1 MLVVSCM
8 DLRMIPLVT
17 NSLKQMGY
25 EGQYDLVSVAG
36 GALSVGLENR
46 QHLSA
51 ECRCQL
57 TTWKETICSHVELS
71 RKLHQS
77 GEVWF
82 IDHEDCG
89 AYAAYYGASNLK
101 EHEQHKSVLERV
113 PSMLPNVKVRLFWM
127 KLDGTLFELTHGKN
141 KWVVSHPTPEIGTFW
156 MHSETRRVAKI
167 IYCSEEQI
175 HHVYQ
180 DDGEISK
187 EPVDTFISEWH
198 DLNRIV
204 DKHESGMG

>member
-1 MLVVSCM
+1 M
-8 DLRMIPLVT
+8 
-17 NSLKQMGY
+17 
-25 EGQYDLVSVAG
+25 
-36 GALSVGLENR
+36 
-46 QHLSA
+46 
-51 ECRCQL
+51 
-57 TTWKETICSHVELS
+57 
-71 RKLHQS
+71 
-77 GEVWF
+77 WF

-113 PSMLPNVKVRLFWM
+113 PSMLPDVKVRLFWM

-141 KWVVSHPTPEIGTFW
+141 NWVVSHPTPEIGTFW

-167 IYCSEEQI
+167 IYCSEEEQI

-180 DDGEISK
+180 DDGEIGK

-204 DKHESGMG
+204 DKHESGMV